1 MFFER
6 RSLKSLGLVV
16 QLGHPPGKGCSNPV
30 KAVKTFTVID
40 VTGVHNVDLNFC
52 NCDSKIERRQQL
64 MRVCWWPATV
74 RDPKTCATFAVVRL
88 FQFLNCLGKVS
99 THDFLR
105 SLELLSNN
113 DGLNPVA
120 VRSSTSHPLEFT
132 DRSLCR
138 IADEPFGI
146 LCGNTG

>member
-1 MFFER
+1 
-6 RSLKSLGLVV
+6 
-16 QLGHPPGKGCSNPV
+16 
-30 KAVKTFTVID
+30 
-40 VTGVHNVDLNFC
+40 VHNVDLNFC

-99 THDFLR
+99 THDFLH

-120 VRSSTSHPLEFT
+120 VRTLISHLPEFT
-132 DRSLCR
+132 DHSLCR
-138 IADEPFGI
+138 ITNEPFSI